1 MDKPAMPFTGAR
13 TISIENPCFPFDTCQ
28 PTYGFINR
36 LSLTNDTSVFGE
48 KVRDTPISGNQDGP
62 EGGMDALLQAMACS
76 VSIMHTKFESP
87 DRSGISTQ
95 ISNCFCLL
103 TF

>member
-1 MDKPAMPFTGAR
+1 MRLGFGAFVDKPAMPFTGAR

-36 LSLTNDTSVFGE
+36 LSLTNDTSVFGV

-76 VSIMHTKFESP
+76 VSIM
-87 DRSGISTQ
+87 Q
-95 ISNCFCLL
+95 N
-103 TF
+103 